1 MAAIFST
8 LHVTESNLAY
18 TTSSPLPLYNPQP
31 LFSFRH
37 VVCSSS
43 AADGL
48 WGAANKNHTVRGY
61 RVSRVRT
68 TVRLFGEGPLG
79 GRTNDL
85 QPASKS
91 KQEGRALP

>member
-37 VVCSSS
+37 VGSSS

-48 WGAANKNHTVRGY
+48 WGAANKNHTMY
-61 RVSRVRT
+61 AAI
-68 TVRLFGEGPLG
+68 E
-79 GRTNDL
+79 
-85 QPASKS
+85 
-91 KQEGRALP
+91 